1 MKNVK
6 RSTFYILAACL
17 AVFLLCCCV
26 IGIYFAF
33 RGEGRGV
40 LKADA
45 LDETSASQFASG
57 YVDVTMTNSSGFYYG
72 GLTRNNISAYVSDQQ
87 TDSVSLITLIST
99 ALRTVLDSGYSL
111 GSITIA
117 DISFYSDTGF
127 TFSDESVFYFFQ
139 PFSFNEIEIFTDDFD
154 IQFYGDSD
162 SSYGVKRPV
171 LDDAGDTVG
180 FYAFPPA
187 AGTYSKV
194 TLEWKFLDF
203 TDKFR
208 WPDEISF
215 DADLYMSLPGAVNVD
230 LIKLDT
236 PSLSIDGDLLFWTA
250 VPHASYYNIYMDGED
265 YDLLVTDTTYNVG
278 HFTVPVY
285 KSFTVRAIGDHIYY
299 ADSDLSNAVIYD
311 TTDEAPQ
318 LDSPT
323 LYYNDFNNLLY
334 ADCPTD
340 AIYLDLY
347 WSADGIDYSKIHEDG
362 LILNFTVTADYVPG
376 YFYCIARG
384 GGVIFKP
391 SEPSNV
397 IHITT
402 LDPDPPDPDPP
413 DPDPPDPDVPDIPGV
428 PSSPE
433 ILSGGSWTLDG
444 TWVNAAGDRTGFIFR
459 GSSLSDF
466 LTDDG
471 YGLSASKV
479 YNYAYDQFYDTEGF
493 DDVDTLRLLYY
504 PSNDFVYDPVRYQF
518 LYLGSPLGVS
528 VYYNLSYVSLYDHD
542 DDRYSA
548 YFDDP
553 FIVLPTSFTGTT
565 VTCFGFGF
573 SGAYNSASGDLY
585 LFDYITNIG
594 YDVGYDLGHDAG
606 YNSGLTDG
614 YDNGFNAALN
624 DSGFM
629 SLMTAVVDAP
639 IKAFMGLFDIEIM
652 GFNIAGVLIAI
663 LSIALVTKVIA
674 LFM

>member
-1 MKNVK
+1 MSNVK

-17 AVFLLCCCV
+17 AVVLLCCCV
-26 IGIYFAF
+26 GGIYFAC
-33 RGEGRGV
+33 RGEGRGA

-45 LDETSASQFASG
+45 LDENSASQFASG
-57 YVDVTMTNSSGFYYG
+57 KVDCNLTLKSGGIYYA
-72 GLTRNNISAYVSDQQ
+72 LTGHNISSYVSDQQ
-87 TDSVSLITLIST
+87 TDSVSLISLLST
-99 ALRTVLDSGYSL
+99 ALQNYVDSGQSL
-111 GSITIA
+111 DDVVSA
-117 DISFYSDTGF
+117 DITFRSDTGF
-127 TFSDESVFYFFQ
+127 NFSDESVFYFFQ
-139 PFSFNEIEIFTDDFD
+139 PFSYNEIEINTSDFN
-154 IQFYGDSD
+154 IQFFKDSAG
-162 SSYGVKRPV
+162 STGVKRPI
-171 LDDAGDTVG
+171 LDDNGNTVG

-187 AGTYSKV
+187 ADTYTKV
-194 TLEWKFLDF
+194 TLVWNFLDF
-203 TDKFR
+203 TNKFH

-215 DADLYMSLPGAVNVD
+215 SADLYMSLPGAVNVD
-230 LIKLDT
+230 LVKLDT
-236 PSLSIDGDLLFWTA
+236 PSLAIAGDVLLWTE

-265 YDLLVTDTTYNVG
+265 YELLVTDTTYNVG

-299 ADSDLSNAVIYD
+299 GDSDLSNAVIYD

-318 LDSPT
+318 LDAPV
-323 LYYNDFNNLLY
+323 LYYNDLNNLLY
-334 ADCPTD
+334 ADCPTN

-347 WSADGIDYSKIHEDG
+347 WSADGTDYSRIHEDG
-362 LILNFTVTADYVPG
+362 LILNFIVTADYVPG
-376 YFYCIARG
+376 YFYCIARS
-384 GGVIFKP
+384 GGVDFKP

-413 DPDPPDPDVPDIPGV
+413 VPPDPDVPDIPGV

-444 TWVNAAGDRTGFIFR
+444 TWVNADGDRTGFIFR

-479 YNYAYDQFYDTEGF
+479 YNYAYGQFSDTAGF

-518 LYLGSPLGVS
+518 LYLGSSLGVS
-528 VYYNLSYVSLYDHD
+528 VYYNLSFVSLYDHD

-553 FIVLPTSFTGTT
+553 FIVLPSSFTGTT
-565 VTCFGFGF
+565 VYCFGFSF

-585 LFDYITNIG
+585 LFDYISNIG
-594 YDVGYDLGHDAG
+594 YDVGYDIGHDAG

-639 IKAFMGLFDIEIM
+639 IKAFMGLFDVEIL
-652 GFNIAGVLIAI
+652 GFNISGVLIAI